1 MLSETLA
8 AGLESYEIGPKIR
21 ALRLKKNLELVQLGE
36 HTGMSS
42 GMLSKIERGQ
52 LFPTLPTLLK
62 IAMVFGVGLE
72 HFFVD
77 LKDRPT
83 LAVVRKK
90 DRLRLP
96 DRPDAENPSY
106 FFESL
111 DFPVSDRKMEAYY
124 TEFEPHSGATEP
136 HKHSGAEII
145 YVISGQ
151 LAVNVEG
158 EDTLLAEG
166 DSMYFNSAIPA
177 QLSAPRKG
185 HLLCNSCGH
194 GIGGLPLSEE
204 ASDWRNIHS
213 PHSLALSLSV
223 FSRR

>member
-21 ALRLKKNLELVQLGE
+21 VLRLRKNLGLVQLGE
-36 HTGMSS
+36 HTGLSS

-77 LKDRPT
+77 SKDRLT
-83 LAVVRKK
+83 LAVIRKK

-96 DRPDAENPSY
+96 NRPDAENPSY

-124 TEFEPHSGATEP
+124 AEFEPHSGATEP

-151 LAVNVEG
+151 LAVNVDG
-158 EDTLLAEG
+158 EDTLLAER
-166 DSMYFNSAIPA
+166 DSMYFDCAFPHSYRRQGRGTCSAIVVVT
-177 QLSAPRKG
+177 G
-185 HLLCNSCGH
+185 
-194 GIGGLPLSEE
+194 
-204 ASDWRNIHS
+204 
-213 PHSLALSLSV
+213 
-223 FSRR
+223 

>member
-1 MLSETLA
+1 
-8 AGLESYEIGPKIR
+8 
-21 ALRLKKNLELVQLGE
+21 
-36 HTGMSS
+36 MSS

-151 LAVNVEG
+151 LAVNVDG

-166 DSMYFNSAIPA
+166 DSMYFDSGYPHSYRRQGRGTCSAIVVVT
-177 QLSAPRKG
+177 G
-185 HLLCNSCGH
+185 
-194 GIGGLPLSEE
+194 
-204 ASDWRNIHS
+204 
-213 PHSLALSLSV
+213 
-223 FSRR
+223 